1 MHETQEYTPQPLTV
15 AASILTDPGC
25 VRETN
30 EDNGRHISPS
40 VPADKLNRGTLTIV
54 ADGMGGHS
62 SGEVA
67 SEMAVDLIGRYF
79 YDNGS
84 SPVEEALRQAIEQA
98 SAEIFDSSIA
108 DTRLFGMGTTVVAL
122 VIRDNAAWIAH
133 VGDSRLYRLRN
144 NHMDLLTMDHSQVM
158 EMVKMGL
165 LSIDEAQTHD
175 DKNVILRAVGTQPH
189 VEVEI
194 SGPFEVIEGD
204 EFLLCSDGLCDMVV
218 DEEIA
223 RIWNDSDEIHL
234 AVERLVELAKQ
245 RGGNDNITVAIVR
258 ALPAEETGVARN
270 VPITKEIEVPTQ

>member
-1 MHETQEYTPQPLTV
+1 MHETQEYAPQPLTV
-15 AASILTDPGC
+15 AASVLSDPGC

-40 VPADKLNRGTLTIV
+40 LEAERAERGTLTIV

-122 VIRDNAAWIAH
+122 VIRDNTAWVAH
-133 VGDSRLYRLRN
+133 VGDSRLYRLRS
-144 NHMDLLTMDHSQVM
+144 NHMELLTMDHSQVM

-165 LSIDEAQTHD
+165 LSFDEAQNHD
-175 DKNVILRAVGTQPH
+175 DKNVILRAVGTQPN

-194 SGPFEVIEGD
+194 SGPFEVVEGD
-204 EFLLCSDGLCDMVV
+204 QFLLCSDGLCDMVG

-223 RIWNDSDEIHL
+223 NIWNASDAIHV
-234 AVERLVELAKQ
+234 AVERLIDLAKQ
-245 RGGNDNITVAIVR
+245 RGGSDNITVAIVR
-258 ALPAEETGVARN
+258 ASAERPEVARK
-270 VPITKEIEVPTQ
+270 VPVTKEIEVQG